1 MLLNICCAT
10 CTLPIVE
17 YLAEAKPVL
26 YFYSPNIYPPEEYAR
41 RRDEARKIAVI
52 YELDFWEGDY
62 DHAAWL
68 SYLEEKLMEPLENY
82 PENGERCQA
91 CFQYRLK
98 QTAEF
103 AKENDFDEFGTT
115 LSVSRFKDTD
125 FINNYGKW
133 LAGKYQL
140 NYRTFPL
147 DPEEAHCKGLQ
158 LSKKHN
164 IYRQKYCGCE
174 FSLPGRQAGLKKG
187 S

>member
-1 MLLNICCAT
+1 MLNVCCAP
-10 CTLPIVE
+10 CSLPIIE
-17 YLAEAKPVL
+17 HLSNIRPAL
-26 YFYSPNIYPPEEYAR
+26 YFYSPNIYPPEEYGR
-41 RRDEARKIAVI
+41 RREEARKITAI
-52 YELDFWEGDY
+52 YDLVFSEGGY
-62 DHAAWL
+62 DHDLWL
-68 SYLEEKLMEPLENY
+68 VYIKENLAEPPESY
-82 PENGERCQA
+82 PENGERCQL

-98 QTAEF
+98 GTAAF
-103 AKENDFDEFGTT
+103 AKENGFDEFGAT

-174 FSLPGRQAGLKKG
+174 FSLKKG